1 MELARRGGQ
10 GPTPI
15 LEISEARSL
24 PLHVLEQLFASL
36 RRTGILK
43 SQRGV
48 RGGYSFARPAEEV
61 TILDVVECVDGAIP
75 AASDVGTPVDEIW
88 QELCST
94 LATRLA
100 SITIA
105 DVVEREIQAS
115 GTMMFHI

>member
-1 MELARRGGQ
+1 M
-10 GPTPI
+10 
-15 LEISEARSL
+15 

-48 RGGYSFARPAEEV
+48 RGGYSFARSTDEV
-61 TILDVVECVDGAIP
+61 TLLDVVECVDGAIP
-75 AASDVGTPVDEIW
+75 SASDTLSPVDEIW
-88 QELCST
+88 QELCDT
-94 LATRLA
+94 LASRLA
-100 SITIA
+100 AITIA

>member
-1 MELARRGGQ
+1 MARRGGQ

-36 RRTGILK
+36 RRAGILK

-48 RGGYSFARPAEEV
+48 RGGYSFARPADEV
-61 TILDVVECVDGAIP
+61 TILDVVECVDGSIP
-75 AASDVGTPVDEIW
+75 AGSDVVTPVDEIW
-88 QELCST
+88 QDLCGVLT
-94 LATRLA
+94 TRLA
-100 SITIA
+100 AITIA
-105 DVVEREIQAS
+105 DIVEREIQAS